1 MDGSHGII
9 FDPKMTVQT
18 LTKTTEKI
26 TSLGQENV
34 EAMIQSGKIW
44 AAGYQDIAM
53 MIVSTAQAQIE
64 QTISAWTALVSA
76 KSLKE
81 AMDFQSNLPHVS
93 FEKTLAETGKI
104 TDASLKLTEET
115 LAPIAA
121 RIADAL
127 EKLKS
132 LSH

>member
-9 FDPKMTVQT
+9 FDPKMTVET

-26 TSLGQENV
+26 TSFGQENV
-34 EAMIQSGKIW
+34 EAMMKSGQVW
-44 AAGYQDIAM
+44 AAGYKDIAK
-53 MIVSTAQAQIE
+53 MIVSTAQAQFE

-81 AMDFQSNLPHVS
+81 AMDFQFNLPHVS
-93 FEKTLAETGKI
+93 FEKSLAETGKI

-121 RIADAL
+121 RIAVAL
-127 EKLKS
+127 ENLKS